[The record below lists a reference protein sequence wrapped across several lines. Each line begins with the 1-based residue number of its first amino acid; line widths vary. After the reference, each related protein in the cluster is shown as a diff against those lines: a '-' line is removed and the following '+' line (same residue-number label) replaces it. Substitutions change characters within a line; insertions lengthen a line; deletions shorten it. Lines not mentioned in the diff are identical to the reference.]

1 MAGTDVGGS
10 LGSVSDNELGAF
22 LRSRRDAI
30 TPAQVGMPAG
40 PRRRAPGLRRAELA
54 ILAGLSVDYLT
65 RLEQGR
71 DRHPSAQVLGAL
83 AEALQLSAAERVLLR
98 NLAKTTSG
106 DFYCPSIESPPAS
119 EVRPTVRA
127 LLNRLEP
134 APAVLVNR
142 IGDVLAWTTGYE
154 LLAEPLGVL
163 GGEAPNLVRYH
174 FTDPRARATYPDWHV
189 VADAL
194 VANLKLDSGPEDAH
208 LAALAD
214 ELTVL
219 AGPPFATRWTAPAA
233 TAVRTGI
240 DRVVHPDAGELRL
253 AYETL
258 DLSDGEHQRILVYLP
273 GDEPTS
279 GALDRLTGLRPGSL
293 HAVAG

>member
-1 MAGTDVGGS
+1 M
-10 LGSVSDNELGAF
+10 SDNELGAF

-30 TPAQVGMPAG
+30 TPAEVGLPDG

-54 ILAGLSVDYLT
+54 ILAGVSVDYLT

-71 DRHPSAQVLGAL
+71 DRHPSAQVLAAL

-106 DFYCPSIESPPAS
+106 DFYCPAIESPPAS
-119 EVRPTVRA
+119 AVRPTVRA

-142 IGDVLAWTTGYE
+142 LGDVLAWTTGYE
-154 LLAEPLGVL
+154 LLAEPLGLL
-163 GGEAPNLVRYH
+163 GGDAPNLVRYH

-194 VANLKLDSGPEDAH
+194 VANLKLDSGPDDQH

-219 AGPPFATRWTAPAA
+219 AGGAFTARWTAPS
-233 TAVRTGI
+233 TAGVRAGVERI
-240 DRVVHPDAGELRL
+240 VHPEAGELRL
-253 AYETL
+253 AFETL
-258 DLSDGEHQRILVYLP
+258 DLSDGDHQRILVYLP

>member
-1 MAGTDVGGS
+1 M
-10 LGSVSDNELGAF
+10 SDNELGAF

-30 TPAQVGMPAG
+30 TPAEVGLPAG

-54 ILAGLSVDYLT
+54 TLAGVSVDYLT

-71 DRHPSAQVLGAL
+71 DRHPSAQVLAAL
-83 AEALQLSAAERVLLR
+83 AEALQLSATERVLLR

-106 DFYCPSIESPPAS
+106 DFYCPAIESPPATA
-119 EVRPTVRA
+119 VRPTVRA
-127 LLNRLEP
+127 LLSRLEP

-142 IGDVLAWTTGYE
+142 LGDALAWTTGYE
-154 LLAEPLGVL
+154 LLAEPLGL
-163 GGEAPNLVRYH
+163 LAGDAPNLVRYH
-174 FTDPRARATYPDWHV
+174 FTDPRARATYPEWHL

-194 VANLKLDSGPEDAH
+194 VANLKLDSGPDDQH

-219 AGPPFATRWTAPAA
+219 AGAAFASRWTAPATTVA
-233 TAVRTGI
+233 AGVGVRAGVE
-240 DRVVHPDAGELRL
+240 RVVHPEAGELRL
-253 AYETL
+253 AFETL
-258 DLSDGEHQRILVYLP
+258 DLSDGDHQRILVYLP
-273 GDEPTS
+273 GDEATS

>member
-1 MAGTDVGGS
+1 MAGPGGGDS
-10 LGSVSDNELGAF
+10 LGIVSDNELGAF

-30 TPAQVGMPAG
+30 TPAQVGLPAG

-54 ILAGLSVDYLT
+54 ILAGVSVDYLT

-71 DRHPSAQVLGAL
+71 DKHPSAQVLGAL

-127 LLNRLEP
+127 LLTRLEP

-163 GGEAPNLVRYH
+163 SSDAPNLVRYH
-174 FTDPRARATYPDWHV
+174 FTDPRARASYPDWHL

-194 VANLKLDSGPEDAH
+194 VSGLKLHSVPDDAH

-219 AGPPFATRWTAPAA
+219 AGASFATRWAAPVKAA
-233 TAVRTGI
+233 VHTGI
-240 DRVVHPDAGELRL
+240 DRIVHPDAGELRL

-258 DLSDGEHQRILVYLP
+258 DLSDDEHQRILVYLP
-273 GDEPTS
+273 SDEPTS

>member
-1 MAGTDVGGS
+1 M
-10 LGSVSDNELGAF
+10 SDNELGAF

-30 TPAQVGMPAG
+30 TPAQAGLPAG

-54 ILAGLSVDYLT
+54 ILAGVSVDYLT

-71 DRHPSAQVLGAL
+71 DRRPSAQVLSAL
-83 AEALQLSAAERVLLR
+83 ADALQLSSAERVLLR
-98 NLAKTTSG
+98 NLAKTASG
-106 DFYCPSIESPPAS
+106 DFYCPVLEEPPAAT
-119 EVRPTVRA
+119 VRPTVRA
-127 LLNRLEP
+127 LLERLEP

-142 IGDVLAWTTGYE
+142 LGDVLAWTTGYE

-163 GGEAPNLVRYH
+163 SGDPPNLVRYH
-174 FTDPRARATYPDWHV
+174 FTDPRARATYPEWHV

-194 VANLKLDSGPEDAH
+194 VANLKLDSGPDDAH
-208 LAALAD
+208 AAALAD
-214 ELTVL
+214 ELAVL
-219 AGPPFATRWTAPAA
+219 AGSAFAARWAAPS
-233 TAVRTGI
+233 TVGMRSGVQ
-240 DRVVHPDAGELRL
+240 RMVHPDAGELRL
-253 AYETL
+253 AFETL
-258 DLSDGEHQRILVYLP
+258 ELSDAHYQRILVYLP

>member
-1 MAGTDVGGS
+1 M
-10 LGSVSDNELGAF
+10 SDNELGAF

-30 TPAQVGMPAG
+30 TPAEVGLPAG

-54 ILAGLSVDYLT
+54 ILAGVSVDYLT

-106 DFYCPSIESPPAS
+106 DFYCPALEAPPAPAAT
-119 EVRPTVRA
+119 VRPTVRA
-127 LLNRLEP
+127 LLARLEP

-142 IGDVLAWTTGYE
+142 LGDALAWTTGYE
-154 LLAEPLGVL
+154 LLAEPLGL
-163 GGEAPNLVRYH
+163 LAGDAPNLVRYH

-194 VANLKLDSGPEDAH
+194 VANLKLDSGPDDQH

-219 AGPPFATRWTAPAA
+219 AGASFASRWTASAMP
-233 TAVRTGI
+233 AVRAGV
-240 DRVVHPDAGELRL
+240 DRVVHPEAGELRL

-258 DLSDGEHQRILVYLP
+258 DLSDGLHQRILVYLP

-279 GALDRLTGLRPGSL
+279 SALDRLTGLRPGSL

>member
-1 MAGTDVGGS
+1 MAGPVGGGS
-10 LGSVSDNELGAF
+10 LGTVSDNELGAF

-54 ILAGLSVDYLT
+54 IIAGVSVDYLT

-98 NLAKTTSG
+98 NLAKTTGG
-106 DFYCPSIESPPAS
+106 DFYCPSIELPPAS
-119 EVRPTVRA
+119 EVRPTVLA

-142 IGDVLAWTTGYE
+142 LGYVLAWTTGYE
-154 LLAEPLGVL
+154 LLAEPLGL
-163 GGEAPNLVRYH
+163 LAGDAPNLVRYH
-174 FTDPRARATYPDWHV
+174 FTDPRARATYPDWNV
-189 VADAL
+189 VADTL
-194 VANLKLDSGPEDAH
+194 VANLKLDSGPGDDH

-219 AGPPFATRWTAPAA
+219 AGAAFATRWTAPASA
-233 TAVRTGI
+233 GSRAGV
-240 DRVVHPDAGELRL
+240 DRVVHPEAGELRL

-258 DLSDGEHQRILVYLP
+258 DLADGEHQRLVVYLP

>member
-1 MAGTDVGGS
+1 MAGPGGGGS
-10 LGSVSDNELGAF
+10 LGTVSDNELGAF

-30 TPAQVGMPAG
+30 TPAQVGLPAG

-54 ILAGLSVDYLT
+54 ILAGVSVDYLT

-71 DRHPSAQVLGAL
+71 DRHPSAQVLGSL

-127 LLNRLEP
+127 LLTRLEP

-154 LLAEPLGVL
+154 LLAEPLGL
-163 GGEAPNLVRYH
+163 LAGDAPNLVRYH
-174 FTDPRARATYPDWHV
+174 FTDPRARATYPDWNT

-194 VANLKLDSGPEDAH
+194 VANLKLDSGPDDDH

-219 AGPPFATRWTAPAA
+219 AGAAFATRWTAPASPGSRA
-233 TAVRTGI
+233 GV
-240 DRVVHPDAGELRL
+240 DRVVHPEAGELRL

-258 DLSDGEHQRILVYLP
+258 DLSDGEHQRIVVYLP